1 VRLDVSI
8 HEGRATGPLVVFVH
22 GLGMNRLIWTE
33 PFSARVMGGLFP
45 LKSLLKGYDIS
56 GTLYHDLRKEGC
68 SVAAWS
74 QRRPVGPAGEA
85 VKEMAL
91 VMEELRKVKHK
102 GVVLIG
108 HSRGGLVARKFMELH
123 PGELKDL
130 GIKAVVTLSTPHGGS
145 DLAKWAVFLS
155 PLAAALKPFV
165 PEAEH
170 GRLSSAMRR
179 TLSFLESRGV
189 KELLPGSEFLS
200 SFVDKGPEGV
210 YCLSAGGTDPA
221 LVRVPGVMPLP
232 ESLERLLP
240 ESVLPEEMRRGKGDG
255 LVSARSAKLPFA
267 REHMDFFVNH
277 AAMAVDRGV
286 RRAVLERLHAQAG
299 VL

>member
-1 VRLDVSI
+1 MKLDVSI
-8 HEGRATGPLVVFVH
+8 HEGRATRPLAVFVH

-33 PFSARVMGGLFP
+33 PLSARVMGGLFP
-45 LKSLLKGYDIS
+45 LKSLLKGCDIS
-56 GTLYHDLRKEGC
+56 GTLYHDLLEEGC
-68 SVAAWS
+68 TVAAWS

-85 VKEMAL
+85 VREMAF
-91 VMEELRKVKHK
+91 VMKELSKLKHK

-108 HSRGGLVARKFMELH
+108 HSRGGLVARKYMELY
-123 PGELKDL
+123 PGETGAT
-130 GIKAVVTLSTPHGGS
+130 GIKAMVTLSTPHGGS
-145 DLAKWAVFLS
+145 DLARWAVFLS

-165 PEAEH
+165 PEADH
-170 GRLSSAMRR
+170 GRLSNAMRR

-189 KELLPGSEFLS
+189 KELLPGSEFLA
-200 SFVDKGPEGV
+200 SFDDRRPEGV

-240 ESVLPEEMRRGKGDG
+240 ESVLPEEMRRGRGDG
-255 LVSARSAKLPFA
+255 LVSASSARLPFA
-267 REHMDFFVNH
+267 VEHMDFFLNH

-286 RRAVLERLHAQAG
+286 RKAVIERLRARAG